1 LKRSPAQ
8 IYALVIGLSL
18 TLAAIV
24 GFLYN
29 ADFSTGAAAGDPAN
43 RDALLGIL
51 DVNGWHN
58 LVHLATGLLG
68 LLVARSYD
76 NSRRFAIGLGVVY
89 ALVTILGL
97 LYGTGDAIFGLI
109 AINAEDDVL
118 HGLIAFAGL
127 AAWAA
132 TPSAPRPTAAGA
144 AGLR

>member
-1 LKRSPAQ
+1 LKRSPSQ
-8 IYALVIGLSL
+8 VYALVIGVSL
-18 TLAAIV
+18 TLAGIV
-24 GFLYN
+24 GFLYS

-43 RDALLGIL
+43 RDAVLGVL

-58 LVHLATGLLG
+58 VVHLATGLLG
-68 LLVARSYD
+68 LLVAGSYD

-97 LYGTGDAIFGLI
+97 LYGTDDAVLGLLPM
-109 AINAEDDVL
+109 NGEDDVL

>member
-1 LKRSPAQ
+1 MKRSPAQ
-8 IYALVIGLSL
+8 VYSLVIGLSL
-18 TLAAIV
+18 TLAGIV

-29 ADFSTGAAAGDPAN
+29 ADFSTGSAAGDPAN

-58 LVHLATGLLG
+58 LVHLATGVLG
-68 LLVARSYD
+68 LLVAGSYD

-89 ALVTILGL
+89 AVVTILGL
-97 LYGTGDAIFGLI
+97 LYGTDDAVLGLLPV
-109 AINAEDDVL
+109 NAEDDVL